1 MGLRVRSN
9 KSVRWLQILG
19 IALFCG
25 FMSTCANVKRPT
37 GGPDDKTPP
46 QVVNEYPP
54 NFSTNFSSRSISITF
69 DEWVE
74 LNDIYNQLIISPPL
88 SERPEVRL
96 KKRTLFVEFQE
107 ELLPNT
113 TYSLSFGEGV
123 RDYRAS
129 NPASDLRYVFSTG
142 SELDSLIVSGKV
154 EDAYTNKGLEGVKV
168 MLYDQLEDSIPVQE
182 KPLYFGISDAGGNYT
197 IPYLKEGQYRVVA
210 LIDENANYLVDEEE
224 VFGWMNEW
232 VNPMDSMSNSLPS
245 IKLSLPKMSNVYV
258 SDYMRDST
266 GYVGVVLNQEVDSL
280 LLKPI
285 DSAFAGQQFQP
296 EKNDTSFFW
305 MTDID
310 HYGEGELVVYHGPV
324 ALDTI
329 QILSDPRAGKRN
341 LKISGPGYQVNH
353 TKPIELDGSRIL
365 EKPDTSLVE
374 FLIDSVQHPFAV
386 QQKDPYT
393 WLLDSELSYNRNYR
407 LTLLP
412 GAIKSREGWSHDT
425 LAYSFKTYD
434 VEYYGALDF
443 AIEGLDSSATHIFQ
457 LEEDGVGIRYEIL
470 INSDTT
476 LSFPQMEPGKFVV
489 RLINDENDNGIWDPG
504 DYWSDRQPERVLY
517 FPDNIQVRS
526 NWVQE
531 LNWVIESS
539 K

>member
-1 MGLRVRSN
+1 MDIGKGSG
-9 KSVRWLQILG
+9 KSVNWLEILG
-19 IALFCG
+19 IVLLCG
-25 FMSTCANVKRPT
+25 LMATCANVKRPT
-37 GGPDDKTPP
+37 GGPDDETAPG
-46 QVVNEYPP
+46 VENEFPP
-54 NFSTNFSSRSISITF
+54 NFSTNFSSRTISITF
-69 DEWVE
+69 NEWVE

-88 SERPEVRL
+88 DERPDIRL
-96 KKRTLFVEFQE
+96 KKRTLVVEFNE
-107 ELLPNT
+107 DLLPNT

-142 SELDSLIVSGKV
+142 AQLDSLMVAGKV
-154 EDAYTNKGLEGVKV
+154 EDAYTNQGLEGVKV
-168 MLYDQLEDSIPVQE
+168 MLYDQLEDSIPVLE

-210 LIDENANYLVDEEE
+210 LIDENSNYLVDEEE
-224 VFGWMNEW
+224 VFGWMNELIK
-232 VNPMDSMSNSLPS
+232 PADSTAKSLPTM
-245 IKLSLPKMSNVYV
+245 KLSLPKVSNVYV

-280 LLKPI
+280 LLRPI
-285 DSAFAGQQFQP
+285 EPAFAGQQFQSVLS
-296 EKNDTSFFW
+296 DTAFFW
-305 MTDID
+305 MNDIN

-341 LKISGPGYQVNH
+341 LKLKGPGYQVNH
-353 TKPIELDGSRIL
+353 SKPISISGTRIL
-365 EKPDTSLVE
+365 EKLDTSLVE
-374 FLIDSVQHPFAV
+374 FTIDSVQQAFVAQQRDPFSWEL
-386 QQKDPYT
+386 K
-393 WLLDSELSYNRNYR
+393 SEMVYNRNYR

-412 GAIKSREGWSHDT
+412 GAIQSREGWSHDT
-425 LAYSFKTYD
+425 LIYSFKTFD

-443 AIEGLDSSATHIFQ
+443 SIEGLDSLGTHIFQ
-457 LEEDGVGIRYEIL
+457 LEEDGAGIRQELL
-470 INSDTT
+470 INSDTV

-489 RLINDENDNGIWDPG
+489 RLINDENGNGEWDPG
-504 DYWSDRQPERVLY
+504 DYWRDRQPERVLY